1 MVKLKPTNDY
11 IFKRIF
17 GKKGNEKIT
26 KDFIE
31 TMTGYTFENVVIE
44 DTQILEKDIITDKL
58 GILDVKVSA
67 NNVNNIDIEMQ
78 VVRQDN
84 IVERILWY
92 WSKLYSSTLKSG
104 QDYDLL
110 KRTICILIADFE
122 IDKLKC
128 LEEFYTRWRITN
140 TKHSGVELTDKL
152 DIVIIELSK
161 MDKKESYTIEE
172 EKVLNWCNFLRS
184 PEKMEEATMEENE
197 NIKAA
202 KEELDKINM
211 DKREREL
218 AELREKAIRD
228 EIAIRKS
235 GYREGLEEGIKEG
248 MKEGIEKGINK
259 GSKNEKIN
267 IAKNLLK
274 EKINIE
280 LISKATGL
288 SIEEIEEL
296 IEK

>member
-17 GKKGNEKIT
+17 GRKGNEKIT

-31 TMTGYTFENVVIE
+31 TMTGYHFENIVIE

-67 NNVNNIDIEMQ
+67 SNVNNIDIEMQ

-92 WSKLYSSTLKSG
+92 WSKLYASTLKSG

-122 IDKLKC
+122 IDNFKRLD
-128 LEEFYTRWRITN
+128 EFYTRWRISN
-140 TKHSGVELTDKL
+140 TKHKEVELTDKL

-161 MDKKESYTIEE
+161 MDKKESYTTEE

-228 EIAIRKS
+228 ELAIRKS

-248 MKEGIEKGINK
+248 KEKG
-259 GSKNEKIN
+259 SAEEKIN
-267 IAKNLLK
+267 IAKK
-274 EKINIE
+274 
-280 LISKATGL
+280 
-288 SIEEIEEL
+288 L
-296 IEK
+296 IEKGLNIKEISEITELSINEIEKILKE